1 MRMAAANLFSS
12 RAFFQS
18 SIIFRRAVGE
28 TECWLNL
35 ARFAYRVYV
44 PVMILALMLAFLTAR
59 VLLGTVCQ
67 IGCEFLVGCFCS
79 VRYFSDVLSSTSFYH
94 SVM

>member
-1 MRMAAANLFSS
+1 MAAANLFSS

-44 PVMILALMLAFLTAR
+44 PVIILAWTFKPDCDYNELETLF
-59 VLLGTVCQ
+59 G
-67 IGCEFLVGCFCS
+67 I
-79 VRYFSDVLSSTSFYH
+79 YFSTNTEYDI
-94 SVM
+94 